1 MRDTNLTY
9 LELIAKLT
17 SFIESMYLNGKLN
30 LFSDQDGITDRYIS
44 EGRIQLFDDSV
55 YTNINQR
62 VTLWLEQQLEE
73 FCGLRKVKSFDYKS
87 DVLAQEAIVRHT
99 NYIEKAKQDN
109 KFWFEIPDWTETEHT
124 QSLMKFG
131 FERFVPGE
139 ISFYN
144 LGQLYIS
151 YNSWRGSTLTYNFNE
166 VMGVYYS
173 TLQDKLMPSKYIE
186 TRRRTESICNSCGVI
201 VSYNKDT
208 VTCKPR
214 GSWSRE
220 RYCMYCIIGRDNFV
234 NIWSVDNMR
243 FEYVH
248 NVVDANRVRP
258 TETVISN
265 IPRQSLRNI
274 KRYNY
279 LDEVKAMLY
288 TIPFTPY
295 LHVRDYSYE
304 LNWRLF
310 NYVNGEVSLIPL
322 SHSNHIF
329 ATKEE
334 MHQDVDWYKPIG
346 MELEIQARN
355 DVHDDITNLLT
366 TLHSEVGSYGVNF
379 NQSNQLAVASHDGS
393 LGANG
398 VEFKFQPMTY
408 TFADKLPEVFW
419 NALQDDWR
427 GYFNKRCGMHMNIG
441 RGLFTVP
448 QLAVWI
454 AWHNAIVA
462 KYLFST
468 EDQYIGLSDIM
479 QRTDAG
485 YATWALQALNASDV
499 RPRMDMSDYNSY
511 LLHHGWNSAYRQLRA
526 GYSSSNR
533 TNLVNYSSTGRIEY
547 RGFASATLKARIM
560 KNYEFL
566 TALLEYCDVIASG
579 LPSFPSP
586 EGQPTFTSITRYF
599 EQEDDGRA
607 IAKHISD
614 EQYFYHW
621 VLQTRS
627 EKYPNLTQ
635 YIEQYI
641 IRNYSENV
649 DNDAS
654 SYLIDR
660 TA

>member
-1 MRDTNLTY
+1 MRESNLTY
-9 LELIAKLT
+9 LELVDKLT
-17 SFIESMYLNGKLN
+17 AFIESMYLNGRLN
-30 LFSDQDGITDRYIS
+30 LFSDQTEITDRYIS

-55 YTNINQR
+55 YTDINQR

-73 FCGLRKVKSFDYKS
+73 YCGLNAVKRFDYKS
-87 DVLAQEAIVRHT
+87 DELTEAAIVRHT

-109 KFWFEIPDWTETEHT
+109 KFWFEIPSITDVEHS

-144 LGQLYIS
+144 IGELYVS
-151 YNSWRGSTLTYNFNE
+151 YNTWRGTNLSYHFSE
-166 VMGVYYS
+166 VTGIYYS
-173 TLQDKLMPSKYIE
+173 TLQDRLMPSRYVE
-186 TRRRTESICNSCGVI
+186 SRRRTESICNSCRVI

-220 RYCMYCIIGRDNFV
+220 RYCMHCIIGRDNFV

-243 FEYVH
+243 FEFVH
-248 NVVDANRVRP
+248 TLVDANRVNP
-258 TETVISN
+258 TETVINN

-274 KRYNY
+274 KRYDY
-279 LDEVKAMLY
+279 LDAVKAMLY
-288 TIPFTPY
+288 SVPFTPY
-295 LHVRDYSYE
+295 MSVRDYNYE

-310 NYVNGEVSLIPL
+310 NYVDGEVSLIPL
-322 SHSNHIF
+322 SHSNNIF
-329 ATKEE
+329 ATKAE

-355 DVHDDITNLLT
+355 EVNEDIINLLT
-366 TLHSEVGSYGVNF
+366 TLHSEVGNYGLTF
-379 NQSNQLAVASHDGS
+379 TQSNQLAVASYDGS
-393 LGANG
+393 LGSNG
-398 VEFKFQPMTY
+398 VEFKFQPMTH
-408 TFADKLPEVFW
+408 TFVDKLPEIFW
-419 NALQDDWR
+419 DTLQNDWR
-427 GYFNKRCGMHMNIG
+427 GYFNKRCGMHMNMG

-462 KYLFST
+462 KYLFGT

-485 YATWALQALNASDV
+485 YATWALQALNATDV
-499 RPRMDMSDYNSY
+499 RARMDMSDFDSY
-511 LLHHGWNSAYRQLRA
+511 LLHHGWNSAVRQLRT

-533 TNLVNYSSTGRIEY
+533 TNLVNYSGRGRIEY
-547 RGFASATLKARIM
+547 RGFASATLKPRIM

-579 LPSFPSP
+579 LTELPTS
-586 EGQPTFTSITRYF
+586 EGQPTMNIITHYF
-599 EQEDDGRA
+599 VHEDEGKA

-621 VLQTRS
+621 VLQNRS
-627 EKYPNLTQ
+627 DKYPNLTQ

-641 IRNYSENV
+641 IRNYPVNIDSEV
-649 DNDAS
+649 S
-654 SYLIDR
+654 SYLNNR